1 MTLNISPSTF
11 EDLSDDIIMD
21 IFDLLDPP
29 VYIYHSF
36 LNLNRRFNRI
46 ISDARLLISLDLS
59 QLTSPANFAYHCQV
73 MLSKMSKQLIS
84 LRLSNEQR
92 FYAQIQQFITHVR
105 LGHFQALRQLALI
118 QITFDQL
125 RRMLADI
132 LSLNKLIRLDIDMF
146 DSSGVAP
153 NELNVIAN
161 ALLSKSSS
169 IQCLNLRFNREIIIC
184 ESVSSSMRNLTLDA
198 CYSSDLPHLL
208 SLCSNLSSLTVK
220 VEQSRRRFPLL
231 NLTNVDQPLHRQPL
245 SSIMCSYLTYFSLDI
260 NDLTLSDVKKFL
272 PAMPYLSHFR
282 LEGLTYDIDF
292 SKGDLWENI
301 FEKQTKKLMQFSI
314 SGLRIWL
321 GNNADDDED
330 NHNLIAQIT
339 QSFDTNHRYWG
350 KYWSVHQ
357 THKLRPNHLNL
368 TLHAKSL

>member
-1 MTLNISPSTF
+1 MK
-11 EDLSDDIIMD
+11 SDD
-21 IFDLLDPP
+21 F
-29 VYIYHSF
+29 
-36 LNLNRRFNRI
+36 
-46 ISDARLLISLDLS
+46 SLKC
-59 QLTSPANFAYHCQV
+59 LT
-73 MLSKMSKQLIS
+73 
-84 LRLSNEQR
+84 
-92 FYAQIQQFITHVR
+92 
-105 LGHFQALRQLALI
+105 
-118 QITFDQL
+118 
-125 RRMLADI
+125 
-132 LSLNKLIRLDIDMF
+132 
-146 DSSGVAP
+146 
-153 NELNVIAN
+153 
-161 ALLSKSSS
+161 
-169 IQCLNLRFNREIIIC
+169 LRFNREIIIC
-184 ESVSSSMRNLTLDA
+184 ESISSSMRNLTLDA

-231 NLTNVDQPLHRQPL
+231 NLTNSDQPLHRQPL

-301 FEKQTKKLMQFSI
+301 FDNQTKKLTQFSI
-314 SGLRIWL
+314 AGLRIWL

-350 KYWSVHQ
+350 KYWCVHQ